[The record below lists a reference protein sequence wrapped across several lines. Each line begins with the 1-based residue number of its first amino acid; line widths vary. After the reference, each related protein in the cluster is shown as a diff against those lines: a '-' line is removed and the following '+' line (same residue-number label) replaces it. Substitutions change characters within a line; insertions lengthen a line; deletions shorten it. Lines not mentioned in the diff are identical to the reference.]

1 MREQMLE
8 IYSSLLDYFGPQRW
22 WPAETP
28 VEVIIGAIL
37 TQNTSWSN
45 VSQAIKNLKESNLLS
60 INGLRHSPN
69 SEIEALI
76 RPTGY
81 FRQKTK
87 KLKHFIDFLYD
98 KHGGELQ
105 SLFDLNVAEMR
116 EQLLNITGIGPETAD
131 SIILYAAGKPS
142 FVIDKYTTRIFSNLG
157 LLHENVKY
165 HEAKLFFEENLPE
178 DVRLYNEF
186 HAMIVALGNQ
196 ICKKKN
202 PSCSKCPVRY
212 HCLNTQ

>member
-1 MREQMLE
+1 M
-8 IYSSLLDYFGPQRW
+8 
-22 WPAETP
+22 
-28 VEVIIGAIL
+28 
-37 TQNTSWSN
+37 
-45 VSQAIKNLKESNLLS
+45 
-60 INGLRHSPN
+60 
-69 SEIEALI
+69 I

-142 FVIDKYTTRIFSNLG
+142 FVIDKYTTRIFNNLG

-165 HEAKLFFEENLPE
+165 HEAKLFFEEKLPE

-186 HAMIVALGNQ
+186 HALIVALGNQ